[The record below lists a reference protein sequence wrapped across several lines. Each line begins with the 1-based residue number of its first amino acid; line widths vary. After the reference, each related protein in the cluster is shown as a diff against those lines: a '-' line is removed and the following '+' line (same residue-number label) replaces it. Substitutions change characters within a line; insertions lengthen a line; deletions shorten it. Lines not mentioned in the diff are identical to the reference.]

1 MDTDDLS
8 TEAYQGIIIEAERF
22 DHDLTLVFGVMASDC
37 KDEEEYLDMALV
49 LIHELR
55 SMDEEEL
62 TDVFFGKIPDIKSL
76 NLTLGRIVKNIDQ
89 VRKIPKELRHYEF

>member
-8 TEAYQGIIIEAERF
+8 TEAYRGIIIEAEGF
-22 DHDLTLVFGVMASDC
+22 DHDLTLRFGVMASDC
-37 KDEEEYLDMALV
+37 KDEEDYLDMSLEF
-49 LIHELR
+49 IHELR

-62 TDVFFGKIPDIKSL
+62 TDVFFGKLPDNKSL
-76 NLTLGRIVKNIDQ
+76 NLTLDRIIQNIEQ